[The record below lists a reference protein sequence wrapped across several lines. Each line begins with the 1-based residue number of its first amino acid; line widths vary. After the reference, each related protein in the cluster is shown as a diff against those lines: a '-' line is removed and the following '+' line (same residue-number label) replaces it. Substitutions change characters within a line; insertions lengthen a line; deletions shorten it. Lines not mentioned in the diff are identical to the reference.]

1 MGKKVNRK
9 GEEWSPFI
17 VKYLAVS
24 DLSGEA
30 GWYDTDL
37 TKLN

>member
-1 MGKKVNRK
+1 MGKKVNRMGRK
-9 GEEWSPFI
+9 WPPFI
-17 VKYLAVS
+17 VKYLAVN